1 MLKRK
6 RGDKKHVRINCPI
19 LHRRVYRRV
28 IGLAIFGLIIWSFIG
43 VVVYI
48 IDTIINTIL
57 SIPTIIADW
66 FTSTSMAILNW
77 VTNIPTEIL
86 NWVTTLF

>member
-1 MLKRK
+1 MLELIALFYI
-6 RGDKKHVRINCPI
+6 GEFIGG
-19 LHRRVYRRV
+19 V
-28 IGLAIFGLIIWSFIG
+28 IGLAIFGLVSWFFIG
-43 VVVYI
+43 VVVSI
-48 IDTIINTIL
+48 IDAIINTIL
-57 SIPTIIADW
+57 SIPTIVADW

>member
-1 MLKRK
+1 MLELIALFYI
-6 RGDKKHVRINCPI
+6 GELIGG
-19 LHRRVYRRV
+19 V
-28 IGLAIFGLIIWSFIG
+28 IGLAIFGLVSWFFIG
-43 VVVYI
+43 VVVSI
-48 IDTIINTIL
+48 IDAIINTIL

>member
-1 MLKRK
+1 MLELIALFYI
-6 RGDKKHVRINCPI
+6 GELIGG
-19 LHRRVYRRV
+19 V
-28 IGLAIFGLIIWSFIG
+28 IGLAIFGLVSWFFIG
-43 VVVYI
+43 VVVSI
-48 IDTIINTIL
+48 IDAIINTIL
-57 SIPTIIADW
+57 SIPTIVADW